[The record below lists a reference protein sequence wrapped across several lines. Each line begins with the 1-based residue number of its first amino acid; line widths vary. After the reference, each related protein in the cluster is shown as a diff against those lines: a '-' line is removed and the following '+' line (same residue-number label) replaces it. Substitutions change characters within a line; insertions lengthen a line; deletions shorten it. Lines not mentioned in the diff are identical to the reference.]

1 MCPFCLSTTA
11 IASGGGASGG
21 LSALALPRV
30 RRKHSAS
37 QEDRQ

>member
-1 MCPFCLSTTA
+1 MCPFCLSATA
-11 IASGGGASGG
+11 IASGGANGG

-37 QEDRQ
+37 QGDRR